1 MCITYR
7 HYLRARGEYFL
18 LLRHIKETEALRA
31 RPTSLLASGALVKK
45 LKVHVR
51 IKVACEIW
59 AEGERRLA
67 FCCVALGHR
76 QPPPPPAFIF
86 FARLLV
92 AF

>member
-1 MCITYR
+1 V
-7 HYLRARGEYFL
+7 
-18 LLRHIKETEALRA
+18 RA
-31 RPTSLLASGALVKK
+31 RPLLASGALVKK

-76 QPPPPPAFIF
+76 QPPPAFIF